1 MGLVCRNL
9 FPCSRQGD
17 EMADFATTEAESEQA
32 ESEAAGHD
40 QVPAAKQQRL
50 SSEKEKDNK
59 EKEPAKSSKA
69 KAAAAAHGQSQGDI
83 ASMFSSMSIGS
94 GSGIGKASQGKPST
108 RASSTANKEINKSD
122 ACATEAAEMLQSF
135 DDAGEIFCI
144 SEKKL
149 EDLITKVKGRVIL
162 QFYSVQLLQGLQDL
176 HCFHFTLTF
185 LGISRFSINN

>member
-1 MGLVCRNL
+1 MLHPVCRNL
-9 FPCSRQGD
+9 FPCSRQG
-17 EMADFATTEAESEQA
+17 EEAADFATTEATEAESEQA
-32 ESEAAGHD
+32 ESEAPGHD

-69 KAAAAAHGQSQGDI
+69 KAAAHGQSQGDI
-83 ASMFSSMSIGS
+83 SAMFSSMSM

-108 RASSTANKEINKSD
+108 RASSAANKEINKSD
-122 ACATEAAEMLQSF
+122 TCATEAAEMLQSF

-149 EDLITKVKGRVIL
+149 EDLITKVKGRVI
-162 QFYSVQLLQGLQDL
+162 FYSVQLLQVYK
-176 HCFHFTLTF
+176 FTFTFTLFT
-185 LGISRFSINN
+185 FSILH